1 MRAQLPIHKIDV
13 LVGSPFIIFV
23 ILMENWELERLQRFA
38 RENAENSWE
47 HAVFSSITTFR

>member
-1 MRAQLPIHKIDV
+1 MRAQLPIRKIDV
-13 LVGSPFIIFV
+13 LVESPFIIFV

-38 RENAENSWE
+38 RKNANSWE

>member
-1 MRAQLPIHKIDV
+1 MRAQLPIRKIDV
-13 LVGSPFIIFV
+13 LVESPFIIFV

-38 RENAENSWE
+38 RENAANSWE